1 MAQDSTSQRAA
12 NGAADSATDSDTRL
26 LDFVR
31 NQVDT
36 FVKWD
41 LVRFFH
47 DNPYAIDTAD
57 NIAQFTGRDY
67 LTVEQELQEL
77 AERGVLEGNNAG
89 EKRIYRY
96 SKDAEIRSLVER
108 FVHACD
114 DRDFRIRAINQ
125 VIEGLQ

>member
-1 MAQDSTSQRAA
+1 MAQDSTTQRDVDS
-12 NGAADSATDSDTRL
+12 AADSAADIDTRL

-31 NQVDT
+31 NQVDS

-47 DNPYAIDTAD
+47 DNPYAVDTAD

-77 AERGVLEGNNAG
+77 ADRGVLECNNAG
-89 EKRIYRY
+89 HQRIYRY
-96 SKDAEIRSLVER
+96 GKDTDVRALVER

>member
-1 MAQDSTSQRAA
+1 MAQDSTSQRE
-12 NGAADSATDSDTRL
+12 ADSAAEIDSRL

-31 NQVDT
+31 NQVDS

-47 DNPYAIDTAD
+47 DNPYAVDTAD

-77 AERGVLEGNNAG
+77 AERGVLESNNAG
-89 EKRIYRY
+89 QKRIYRY
-96 SKDAEIRSLVER
+96 VKDEEVRSLVER

>member
-1 MAQDSTSQRAA
+1 MAQHSTSPLE
-12 NGAADSATDSDTRL
+12 ADIDARL

-47 DNPYAIDTAD
+47 DNPYAVDTAT
-57 NIAQFTGRDY
+57 NIARFTGRDS
-67 LTVEQELQEL
+67 LTVERELGEL
-77 AERGVLEGNNAG
+77 AERGVLETSTAG

-96 SKDAEIRSLVER
+96 VKDLPTRDMIQR
-108 FVHACD
+108 FVLACD
-114 DRDFRIRAINQ
+114 DRNFRVRAINQ

>member
-12 NGAADSATDSDTRL
+12 DSTADSDTRL

-96 SKDAEIRSLVER
+96 VKDAEIRSLVER

>member
-1 MAQDSTSQRAA
+1 MAQDSTSQRE
-12 NGAADSATDSDTRL
+12 ADSAAEIDSRL

-31 NQVDT
+31 NQVDS

-47 DNPYAIDTAD
+47 DNPYAVDTAD

-67 LTVEQELQEL
+67 LTVEQELLEL
-77 AERGVLEGNNAG
+77 AERGVLESNNAG
-89 EKRIYRY
+89 QKRIYRY
-96 SKDAEIRSLVER
+96 VKDEDVRSLVER

>member
-1 MAQDSTSQRAA
+1 MAQDSTTQREAESAA
-12 NGAADSATDSDTRL
+12 EIDTRL

-31 NQVDT
+31 NQVNT

-47 DNPYAIDTAD
+47 DNPYAVDTAD

-67 LTVEQELQEL
+67 LSVEQELQEL
-77 AERGVLEGNNAG
+77 AERGVLECNNAG
-89 EKRIYRY
+89 HQRIYRY
-96 SKDAEIRSLVER
+96 VKDAEIRSLVER

>member
-1 MAQDSTSQRAA
+1 MAQDSTSQRATDS
-12 NGAADSATDSDTRL
+12 AADIDARL

-47 DNPYAIDTAD
+47 DNPYAVDTAD

-67 LTVEQELQEL
+67 LSVEQELQEL
-77 AERGVLEGNNAG
+77 AERGVLECNNAG
-89 EKRIYRY
+89 NQRIYRY
-96 SKDAEIRSLVER
+96 IKDGEIRALVEH

>member
-12 NGAADSATDSDTRL
+12 DSAADIDSRL

-31 NQVDT
+31 NQVNT

-47 DNPYAIDTAD
+47 DNPYAVDTAD

-77 AERGVLEGNNAG
+77 AERGVLESNNAG
-89 EKRIYRY
+89 HKRIYRY
-96 SKDAEIRSLVER
+96 VKDADLRTLVER